1 MATRFHLAH
10 RDRHVAISLAALLD
24 NVLSM
29 LSYCLPT
36 DMADMAELAHLADQ
50 SQIVCPLAKVD
61 AFVEMANKNELAVM
75 AALANMAD

>member
-1 MATRFHLAH
+1 
-10 RDRHVAISLAALLD
+10 
-24 NVLSM
+24 M

-36 DMADMAELAHLADQ
+36 DMAELAHLADQ